1 MIRDPNESLTIPN
14 EHRFL
19 HSVEKSRFAEILLA
33 EILLAEI
40 LQNPQRRFHT
50 IVNSPLGILQKF
62 CWQKFCKIPRG
73 DFKRDNILQG
83 EYFAPVNILQN
94 AEFKFLEC

>member
-14 EHRFL
+14 EPRFL
-19 HSVEKSRFAEILLA
+19 HSVAKSRFAEILLA

-40 LQNPQRRFHT
+40 LQNPQMRFHT

-62 CWQKFCKIPRG
+62 CWQKFCWQKFCRIPRG
-73 DFKRDNILQG
+73 DFTRL
-83 EYFAPVNILQN
+83 
-94 AEFKFLEC
+94 

>member
-14 EHRFL
+14 EPRFL
-19 HSVEKSRFAEILLA
+19 HSVAKSRFA

-40 LQNPQRRFHT
+40 LQNPQRRFQT
-50 IVNSPLGILQKF
+50 MVNSPLGILQKF
-62 CWQKFCKIPRG
+62 CQQKFCRIPKG

-83 EYFAPVNILQN
+83 ENIAPENILQN
-94 AEFKFLEC
+94 AEFKPAEC